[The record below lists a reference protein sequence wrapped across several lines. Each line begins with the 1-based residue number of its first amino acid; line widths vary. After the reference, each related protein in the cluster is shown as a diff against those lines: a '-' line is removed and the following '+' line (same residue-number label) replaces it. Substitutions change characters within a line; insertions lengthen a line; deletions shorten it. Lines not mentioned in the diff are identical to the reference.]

1 MVLPTC
7 LVLGS
12 CIFVLFFLCLV
23 FLCSSVLASRRLCFA
38 TAKQQSPVVAN
49 GLCLFSL
56 PLEPLVPSTVL
67 TEELPFADSVLPKL
81 VVCVSV
87 LDSMAAP
94 CCQIAKRQQLLFQN
108 TECRFPA
115 LYFRSCYAFHLFQ
128 AQGFQEQ
135 PPFSSLKV
143 LSRCLCMQFQLMAN
157 APHLSRS
164 LRVFIARCAPLWVQ
178 LSTCMSSSS
187 SNLPSN
193 LFFFFSFLSQLRI
206 PESTCFLSK
215 YRKVLSSEFHYFFF
229 FPASPCLF
237 ISCLLLPPPFSL
249 CSPGC
254 SFLKASRTSF

>member
-1 MVLPTC
+1 MVLPAC

-49 GLCLFSL
+49 GLCQFSL

-87 LDSMAAP
+87 IDSMAAP

-115 LYFRSCYAFHLFQ
+115 LYFRSCDVFHLFQ

-135 PPFSSLKV
+135 PPFSPLKV
-143 LSRCLCMQFQLMAN
+143 LSRCLCMQFQLMAD

-164 LRVFIARCAPLWVQ
+164 LRVFIARCAPLWAQ

-206 PESTCFLSK
+206 PESTCFS
-215 YRKVLSSEFHYFFF
+215 RNIGRSSVLNFIIFF
-229 FPASPCLF
+229 
-237 ISCLLLPPPFSL
+237 SCPHHPV
-249 CSPGC
+249 C
-254 SFLKASRTSF
+254 SFLVSFCHHLSHYAVQAVVS